1 MSHWLH
7 IGSPI
12 ASPQSPRAGQQG
24 HAWKQTPTPPR
35 YAPPTSHACV
45 SWGAA
50 AGGGVSRGGLGW
62 AGLGCRDVRGSSRLY
77 RCPALTP
84 RVSSARRNWCA
95 YIVNKNVSCS
105 VLDGT
110 ESYVQAQYKCAW
122 NEFPCC
128 PGTYRTSFRPR
139 YTVAYKTVT
148 ELEWRCCP
156 GYKGEDCREG
166 PSEQPRAARRPTTPA
181 KAIVKKGLGN
191 FFFEFW
197 YLTVQE
203 DASKML
209 VTWLNNL
216 YDRPEPDSAVSGET
230 DSIHLPGLL
239 SNKDQKDPFLDF
251 EVEDLKSE
259 LAEVKEALKNRND
272 KLEELNGK
280 VKGYEGQL
288 KQLQEAAQGPTITMP
303 SDNIYREYI
312 DSKFESLRQE
322 LLEGFE
328 KKMADLKNSCEYKLQ
343 DIQQQCDDNE
353 NNCLGIIDVIK
364 GKENDLKKEINSL
377 RTQIP
382 SNHSSCCKES
392 ERNDLG
398 QQIKDLDKKLDRVV
412 EAHRILNVRIDNE
425 ISRLS
430 TPDLED
436 MFGERLEEL
445 DARMNITERNAEEHC
460 FYIEETLRNTIAVE
474 ADELRDFDTGFANE
488 QFTAEM
494 NLMKNKLLSLER
506 LCGQK
511 CQSVPQSMEDLQ
523 KELENCNNNYSHL
536 LMKTENN
543 SALLQFLN
551 SSLNEKIKGNQRD
564 NQKIQRDLRVLRY
577 SLNVMDKDVKNIQD
591 GLNSCK
597 EQLLGVNSTCRK
609 TQRGVYRKIDQM
621 QKTFANQTIHPS
633 DNCCS
638 EMRERLEQINDQILN
653 DHSKCKEKAHGM
665 QDGVS
670 DVESRVSRVEKV
682 CGKLDS
688 VSGSL
693 QKIKEGLDKHVSSLW
708 NCIREMNGTISSH
721 SKDISGL
728 KNSSLPP
735 AILA

>member
-1 MSHWLH
+1 M
-7 IGSPI
+7 
-12 ASPQSPRAGQQG
+12 Q
-24 HAWKQTPTPPR
+24 
-35 YAPPTSHACV
+35 
-45 SWGAA
+45 
-50 AGGGVSRGGLGW
+50 
-62 AGLGCRDVRGSSRLY
+62 
-77 RCPALTP
+77 
-84 RVSSARRNWCA
+84 
-95 YIVNKNVSCS
+95 
-105 VLDGT
+105 
-110 ESYVQAQYKCAW
+110 
-122 NEFPCC
+122 
-128 PGTYRTSFRPR
+128 
-139 YTVAYKTVT
+139 
-148 ELEWRCCP
+148 
-156 GYKGEDCREG
+156 
-166 PSEQPRAARRPTTPA
+166 
-181 KAIVKKGLGN
+181 
-191 FFFEFW
+191 FFEEELFRLTRSVIDLQSSLARVNENLK
-197 YLTVQE
+197 LTVQE

-382 SNHSSCCKES
+382 SNHSCCCKEG
-392 ERNDLG
+392 ERNDLD

-425 ISRLS
+425 ISQLS

-474 ADELRDFDTGFANE
+474 ADELRDLFD
-488 QFTAEM
+488 Q
-494 NLMKNKLLSLER
+494 KLRALEDR
-506 LCGQK
+506 LG
-511 CQSVPQSMEDLQ
+511 E
-523 KELENCNNNYSHL
+523 
-536 LMKTENN
+536 
-543 SALLQFLN
+543 
-551 SSLNEKIKGNQRD
+551 IGR
-564 NQKIQRDLRVLRY
+564 
-577 SLNVMDKDVKNIQD
+577 
-591 GLNSCK
+591 
-597 EQLLGVNSTCRK
+597 
-609 TQRGVYRKIDQM
+609 
-621 QKTFANQTIHPS
+621 
-633 DNCCS
+633 
-638 EMRERLEQINDQILN
+638 
-653 DHSKCKEKAHGM
+653 AH
-665 QDGVS
+665 V
-670 DVESRVSRVEKV
+670 
-682 CGKLDS
+682 
-688 VSGSL
+688 
-693 QKIKEGLDKHVSSLW
+693 
-708 NCIREMNGTISSH
+708 
-721 SKDISGL
+721 
-728 KNSSLPP
+728 
-735 AILA
+735 